1 VLCRSCFQKQ
11 QANPPSPPAP
21 EPSVADD

>member
-11 QANPPSPPAP
+11 QANPPPAP
-21 EPSVADD
+21 TPSVADD

>member
-11 QANPPSPPAP
+11 QTNLPPTPAP
-21 EPSVADD
+21 SIADD

>member
-11 QANPPSPPAP
+11 QANPIDEP
-21 EPSVADD
+21 EPSPAQD

>member
-11 QANPPSPPAP
+11 QANPTAEP
-21 EPSVADD
+21 EPSPAQD

>member
-11 QANPPSPPAP
+11 KQKPQPAP
-21 EPSVADD
+21 ESVLTPSE

>member
-11 QANPPSPPAP
+11 QLKPQPTP
-21 EPSVADD
+21 EPSAAQD

>member
-11 QANPPSPPAP
+11 GKAVVVPGPVPVQPA
-21 EPSVADD
+21 D

>member
-11 QANPPSPPAP
+11 QANPIAEP
-21 EPSVADD
+21 EPSPAQD